1 MSGVKDTKD
10 KLGEQMSKVE
20 LTDEEKRRRK
30 IANAGNVRPAFQLYH
45 PNSKGNGS
53 AIGIR
58 VVPASLSVLG
68 CVQLEIA
75 RQMTVGNV
83 EQKVFPT
90 FNWKDRI
97 IVRLTPVEVAEM
109 CRCLRGITPSIR
121 EGAGFSHRTDGGASK
136 VTLVHVVEPKEC
148 FQLKVMHET
157 IAGVDREVSF
167 YIYPAEA
174 FAIEA
179 GLFNAMGA
187 LCFGV

>member
-1 MSGVKDTKD
+1 MSGLEDTK
-10 KLGEQMSKVE
+10 GETMSKTE
-20 LTDEEKRRRK
+20 LTDEEKRRRT
-30 IANAGNVRPAFQLYH
+30 IANAGNVRPSFQLYH

-58 VVPASLSVLG
+58 VVPASLKVQG

-83 EQKVFPT
+83 EQKVYPT

-97 IVRLTPVEVAEM
+97 IVRLTPVEVAEV
-109 CRCLRGITPSIR
+109 CRCIRGITSSIR
-121 EGAGFSHRTDGGASK
+121 NGAGFAHKTDGGASK
-136 VTLVHVVEPKEC
+136 ITLIHVVEPKEC

-179 GLFNAMGA
+179 GLSAAMGA

>member
-1 MSGVKDTKD
+1 
-10 KLGEQMSKVE
+10 MSKSE
-20 LTDEEKRRRK
+20 LTDEEKRRRT
-30 IANAGNVRPAFQLYH
+30 IANAGNVRPSFQLYH

-58 VVPASLSVLG
+58 VVPASLKVQG

-97 IVRLTPVEVAEM
+97 IVRLTPVEVAEV
-109 CRCLRGITPSIR
+109 CRCIRGVTHSIR
-121 EGAGFSHRTDGGASK
+121 DGAGFVHRTDGGVSK
-136 VTLVHVVEPKEC
+136 VTLVHVVEPRES
-148 FQLKVMHET
+148 FQLKVTHET

-179 GLFNAMGA
+179 GLFAAMGA
-187 LCFGV
+187 LCYGV